1 MQTGYVVKYPFV
13 SDLRSQEAPTFLVG
27 KTVYNAFGSGTSLGQ
42 QGSID
47 MALAH
52 FTNEAQINTMN
63 GQTQKGTGWIIEAQ
77 LESDAN
83 AGELVVLVNSSN
95 TSNAPRFKRA
105 INSDARRA
113 TSLLGI
119 CLITGTND
127 DFSQILIKGFYCT
140 SEATYYDN
148 PSTKG
153 AGVPLYVGATEGEVT
168 SNAPTASGSYVRIIG
183 DVWRSQQGTGSGSS
197 TIIYFNPQNVFTY
210 IES

>member
-1 MQTGYVVKYPFV
+1 MQTGYVVKFPYI
-13 SDLRSQEAPTFLVG
+13 SDGRPEEVPTFLVG
-27 KTVYNAFGSGTSLGQ
+27 KTLYNDFGSGTSLGQ
-42 QGSID
+42 QGSAD

-52 FTNEAQINTMN
+52 FTNEAQINSMN
-63 GQTQKGTGWIIEAQ
+63 GQTQIGTGWIIEAQ

-83 AGELVVLVNSSN
+83 AGELVVLVNSTN
-95 TSNAPRFKRA
+95 TSYATRFKRA

-148 PSTKG
+148 PSTLG

-168 SNAPTASGSYVRIIG
+168 SDAPTASGSYVRIIG
-183 DVWRSQQGTGSGSS
+183 NVWRSQQGTNAGSS

-210 IES
+210 IE